1 MTQSGQLLALEAA
14 SAAQAQRTLAQSCGA
29 VRPGFGSEPRLGPGL
44 GGGGRVRG
52 RAAGLCAGLT
62 SARLPCVW
70 LYVQQT
76 KMEYEW
82 KPDEQGLQQI
92 LQLLKESQSPDT
104 TIQRTVQQVSLPCGA
119 SRRRPPPL
127 PPAAPSPASRTRPQ
141 PARSAA
147 AWGSAAA
154 SGPPPGR
161 PHVPG
166 RHVPAAERERPGP
179 HNARRGGGAGPAPD

>member
-1 MTQSGQLLALEAA
+1 MTQSGLLLALEAA
-14 SAAQAQRTLAQSCGA
+14 AAAQAQRTLARSCGA

-44 GGGGRVRG
+44 GGGGWVRG

-62 SARLPCVW
+62 SAVFSCVW

-104 TIQRTVQQVSLPCGA
+104 TIQRTVQQVSLPSAPPARGPQPGLA
-119 SRRRPPPL
+119 HAAAARQARRRVGL
-127 PPAAPSPASRTRPQ
+127 GRRF
-141 PARSAA
+141 RAA
-147 AWGSAAA
+147 AGEATRA
-154 SGPPPGR
+154 GPPR
-161 PHVPG
+161 P
-166 RHVPAAERERPGP
+166 RHRAGA
-179 HNARRGGGAGPAPD
+179 AGPTQCPAGRGRGACA